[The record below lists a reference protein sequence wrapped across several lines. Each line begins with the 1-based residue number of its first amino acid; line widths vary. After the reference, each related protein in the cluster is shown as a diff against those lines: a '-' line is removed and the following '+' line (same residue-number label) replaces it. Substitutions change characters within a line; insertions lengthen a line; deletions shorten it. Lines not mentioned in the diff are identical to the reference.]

1 MLNNYESRSIFYSWK
16 DWLPNEIIHGGV
28 QQIDLSKQAKGIYFV
43 KLMHKGIT
51 EQRKLVVQ

>member
-1 MLNNYESRSIFYSWK
+1 MLNNMKVEVYST
-16 DWLPNEIIHGGV
+16 LGRLVANEIIHGGV

>member
-1 MLNNYESRSIFYSWK
+1 MKVEVYST
-16 DWLPNEIIHGGV
+16 LGRLVANEIIHGGV